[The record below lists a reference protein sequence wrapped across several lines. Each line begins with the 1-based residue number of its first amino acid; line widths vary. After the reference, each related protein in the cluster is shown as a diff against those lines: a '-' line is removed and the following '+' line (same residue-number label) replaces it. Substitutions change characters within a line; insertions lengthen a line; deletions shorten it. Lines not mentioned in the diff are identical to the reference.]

1 MLFFLPYLI
10 VKHRPCLCCRETLA
24 AVHCHRHHRGSS
36 RGRSHTHPLLM
47 HPASHPSPPCWG
59 ILLAAGAAIVRPF
72 SSRIFL
78 PRFAKLLVL
87 LTLMLLVVVVL
98 LLLLLLILLVLLI
111 EMVDG

>member
-59 ILLAAGAAIVRPF
+59 ILLAAGAAIVRPP
-72 SSRIFL
+72 FL
-78 PRFAKLLVL
+78 GILLLKCGNLLVQ
-87 LTLMLLVVVVL
+87 LMLLDQVG
-98 LLLLLLILLVLLI
+98 LIAVI
-111 EMVDG
+111 VHIDRGWPHCRAY